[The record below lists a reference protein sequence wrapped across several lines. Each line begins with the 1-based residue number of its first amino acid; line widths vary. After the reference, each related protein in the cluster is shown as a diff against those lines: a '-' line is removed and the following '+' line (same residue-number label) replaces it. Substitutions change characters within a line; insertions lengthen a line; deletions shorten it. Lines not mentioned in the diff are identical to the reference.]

1 VIDDSDQRIM
11 DRILQCV
18 DLENKQVLEI
28 GCGDGRITALLVGMT
43 QELVAVEPD
52 ETSLRKARVN
62 VPEATICLGSGED
75 LGFPDERFD
84 VVIFTLSLHHQDSR
98 KALKEAGRVLKDG
111 GRVVIIEP
119 RNEGEV
125 AKVFGLLRNEA
136 QATVEAQE
144 AINECGLKLD
154 ASEEFEAR
162 WTYEDEEELIQSL
175 FAYFHMEFDP
185 DVAGQVSRLLGE
197 KANMRPITLIDSMI
211 IQSLKKESA

>member
-1 VIDDSDQRIM
+1 MIDDSDQRIM

-62 VPEATICLGSGED
+62 VSEATICLGSGED

-98 KALKEAGRVLKDG
+98 RALKEACRVLKDG

-125 AKVFGLLRNEA
+125 AKVFGLLRNED
-136 QATVEAQE
+136 QATVEAQK